1 MKRRILTVLFSLL
14 CVYSLVFVTGCASDN
29 TTDESLAKL
38 LAAVDTLEEKIN
50 TLKSQLENSDN
61 KIAELTEALEESKKE
76 NAALKEFV
84 NSLDIDRYTVTWK
97 NYDGTVLYVETNIA
111 KGQKVEFKSETPA
124 RESDGT
130 YSYAFAGWSPEI
142 SEVVTDITYVA
153 QFNAQLLPLEI
164 ESSHQ
169 SGFYANPFALLL
181 STRKDATIFY
191 TIDASAPDEN
201 SIRYTSPIEIYD
213 VSQNPNVYASKDG
226 ISSIDVFI
234 PDSPVDKCVVIRAVA
249 IDSAGNRSAEIC
261 QTFFTGYNFK
271 EGYKDV
277 PIISLVVDPDS
288 LYDYENGIYVTGKIY
303 DESEHTGY
311 PEQHPANYSQKGGE
325 WERAANFTYFESDK
339 TFSFSQVIGI
349 RIHGGWSRAFN
360 QKSFNLYARKEYS
373 GTKTF
378 EKAFFDTEKLQTC
391 MLRSGGYRDTFVTK
405 ARDALN
411 HELSKNESFAVQ
423 NSFPCILFLNGEYWG
438 VYLLQE
444 RFTEH
449 YVEEH
454 YGVDKDNV
462 VIIENGEVDEG
473 EDSDIELYNELLDFF
488 KNNDFS
494 LAQTYEEAKKRID
507 VNEFAAYMSTELYI
521 GNIDWPGNNVRMWRA
536 RDISDRPYEDGRWR
550 FMMYDT
556 DDSADMLPS
565 KCHYD
570 SDPFLNKNHWKDGP
584 LDEDCILGLMLSKLL
599 CNSDFSKLF
608 IETFER
614 IGSENFA
621 PEKVNNYLD
630 DMSEVLS
637 KPMTVFYSRFVS
649 DNAEVYNEAYY
660 LSCIDTIKE
669 FFANRYEYAMQYLM
683 LHVSSE

>member
-1 MKRRILTVLFSLL
+1 MKRKILLIVFAIISLMLFACNPEPEEENKEIGENGSDTV
-14 CVYSLVFVTGCASDN
+14 T
-29 TTDESLAKL
+29 
-38 LAAVDTLEEKIN
+38 
-50 TLKSQLENSDN
+50 
-61 KIAELTEALEESKKE
+61 
-76 NAALKEFV
+76 
-84 NSLDIDRYTVTWK
+84 YTVTWVD
-97 NYDGTVLYVETNIA
+97 YDGTLLSTQTVSNGSIPVFDNTLPKRDTDGVYTY
-111 KGQKVEFKSETPA
+111 EFS
-124 RESDGT
+124 
-130 YSYAFAGWSPEI
+130 GWLPQVQEI
-142 SEVVTDITYVA
+142 YKDTQYVA
-153 QFNAQLLPLEI
+153 QYYSQKIPLEVV
-164 ESSHQ
+164 SSHE
-169 SGFYANPFALLL
+169 SGFFDDSFEL
-181 STRKDATIFY
+181 SLQTRADAKIYY
-191 TIDASAPDEN
+191 TLDSSTPDQNSAVY
-201 SIRYTSPIEIYD
+201 SGAIEISD
-213 VSQNPNVYASKDG
+213 NSGNPNVYSAIEG
-226 ISSIDVFI
+226 ISSLDVFM
-234 PDSPVDKCVVIRAVA
+234 PTELVDKCTVLKAIA
-249 IDSAGNRSAEIC
+249 IDEDGNKSKMIC
-261 QTFFTGYNFK
+261 KTFFVGYQEK
-271 EGYKDV
+271 EGYDDI
-277 PIISLVVDPDS
+277 PIISLSLDPAD
-288 LYDYENGIYVTGKIY
+288 LFDYETGIYVTGKIY
-303 DESEHTGY
+303 DEQEHSGY
-311 PEQHPANYSQKGGE
+311 PETYPANYQQKGKE
-325 WERAANFTYFESDK
+325 WEREAEFTYFESDK
-339 TFSFSQVIGI
+339 TFSFDQTIGV

-536 RDISDRPYEDGRWR
+536 RDMSDRPYEDGRWR

-630 DMSEVLS
+630 DLSEVLS

-683 LHVSSE
+683 IHVSLE